1 MWSLCGHPLHEL
13 CVGNGR
19 GVQLLDSPKKKKK
32 VFKYREKLANDVLK
46 AKPALVTEAE
56 IEPLPNK
63 VT

>member
-1 MWSLCGHPLHEL
+1 MVLVDILFVNFVWETVVEYSSLT
-13 CVGNGR
+13 
-19 GVQLLDSPKKKKK
+19 VQKKKK
-32 VFKYREKLANDVLK
+32 VFQYMEKLANDVLM

>member
-1 MWSLCGHPLHEL
+1 MNFVWETVVEYSSLT
-13 CVGNGR
+13 
-19 GVQLLDSPKKKKK
+19 VQKKKKK

>member
-1 MWSLCGHPLHEL
+1 MDILFVNFVVEYSSLT
-13 CVGNGR
+13 
-19 GVQLLDSPKKKKK
+19 VQKKKK
-32 VFKYREKLANDVLK
+32 VFQYMEKLANDVLK

>member
-1 MWSLCGHPLHEL
+1 MNFVWETVVEYSSLT
-13 CVGNGR
+13 
-19 GVQLLDSPKKKKK
+19 VQKKKK
-32 VFKYREKLANDVLK
+32 VFKYMEKLANDVLK

>member
-1 MWSLCGHPLHEL
+1 MWSLCGHPLREL
-13 CVGNGR
+13 CR
-19 GVQLLDSPKKKKK
+19 GVQLLDSPKKKK
-32 VFKYREKLANDVLK
+32 VFQYMEKLANDVLK